1 MGERDRWS
9 YEDARRLVSGQAPE
23 GYALIEQEP
32 EESDGDRC
40 LLCGERFDLNDE
52 RAEVVQQVPLGDDFV
67 EERGVAHAQCYLDHK
82 ANDEAIWLA

>member
-1 MGERDRWS
+1 MGATPYLPIPLCEQWDR
-9 YEDARRLVSGQAPE
+9 E
-23 GYALIEQEP
+23 EQ
-32 EESDGDRC
+32 GDTERC